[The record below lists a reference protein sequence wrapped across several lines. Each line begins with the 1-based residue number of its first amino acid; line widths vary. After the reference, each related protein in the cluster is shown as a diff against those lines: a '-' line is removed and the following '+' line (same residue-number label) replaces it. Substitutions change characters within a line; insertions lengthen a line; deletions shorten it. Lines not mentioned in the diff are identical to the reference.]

1 MSVACMVGAKSA
13 PARNRPRGARLKL
26 KMAENSLFAILLRK
40 PWWISLVIAA
50 VVSLLARALL
60 PADLALAGMLGSF
73 PFVVIAAMAAWRQR
87 GAPNAAQRE
96 QLMQRL
102 QAMNAREFAA
112 LVEAAWRSQG
122 FEVRPLKGGGADLA
136 LDKGGQLTLMSLRRW
151 KAASTGVEPLRELQ
165 AAREQQQADAGI
177 YLAGG
182 EVSDKARS
190 YAREAGLRLIDA
202 PELLQLLHASG
213 ALRKA

>member
-1 MSVACMVGAKSA
+1 
-13 PARNRPRGARLKL
+13 LKL

-50 VVSLLARALL
+50 LVALLARALL
-60 PADLALAGMLGSF
+60 PTDLTVAGMLGSF

-87 GAPNAAQRE
+87 GLPNAAERE
-96 QLMQRL
+96 QMLQRL
-102 QAMNAREFAA
+102 QAMGTRDFAA
-112 LVEAAWRSQG
+112 TIEAAWRSQG
-122 FEVRPLKGGGADLA
+122 FEVRPLKGSGADL
-136 LDKGGQLTLMSLRRW
+136 LLEKGGERTLLSLRRW

-165 AAREQQQADAGI
+165 TAREQQQADAGI

-190 YAREAGLRLIDA
+190 YAREAGLRLIEA
-202 PELLQLLHASG
+202 GELLQLLYAG
-213 ALRKA
+213 GVLRKG

>member
-1 MSVACMVGAKSA
+1 
-13 PARNRPRGARLKL
+13 LKL

-40 PWWISLVIAA
+40 PWWISLAIAA

-60 PADLALAGMLGSF
+60 PADLAVAGMLGSF

-87 GAPNAAQRE
+87 NAPNAAQRE

-165 AAREQQQADAGI
+165 AAREQQQADAAI

-213 ALRKA
+213 VLRKA

>member
-1 MSVACMVGAKSA
+1 MPHVRTL
-13 PARNRPRGARLKL
+13 RN
-26 KMAENSLFAILLRK
+26 F
-40 PWWISLVIAA
+40 SLVIAA

-60 PADLALAGMLGSF
+60 PADLAVAGMLGSF

>member
-1 MSVACMVGAKSA
+1 
-13 PARNRPRGARLKL
+13 LKL
-26 KMAENSLFAILLRK
+26 KMAENSLFAILLRR
-40 PWWISLVIAA
+40 PWWISLAIAA
-50 VVSLLARALL
+50 AVSLLARALL
-60 PADLALAGMLGSF
+60 PADLAVAGMLGSF

-87 GAPNAAQRE
+87 GAPTAAQRE
-96 QLMQRL
+96 RLLQRV
-102 QAMNAREFAA
+102 QAMSARDFAA
-112 LVEAAWRSQG
+112 TVEAAWRSQG
-122 FEVRPLKGGGADLA
+122 FEVRPLKGSGADL
-136 LDKGGQLTLMSLRRW
+136 LLEKGGERTLLSLRRW

-213 ALRKA
+213 ALRTG

>member
-1 MSVACMVGAKSA
+1 
-13 PARNRPRGARLKL
+13 
-26 KMAENSLFAILLRK
+26 MAENSLFAILLRK

>member
-1 MSVACMVGAKSA
+1 
-13 PARNRPRGARLKL
+13 
-26 KMAENSLFAILLRK
+26 MAENSLFAILLRK
-40 PWWISLVIAA
+40 PWWISLAIAA

-60 PADLALAGMLGSF
+60 PADLAVAGMLGSF

-165 AAREQQQADAGI
+165 AAREQQQADAAI

-213 ALRKA
+213 VLRKA

>member
-1 MSVACMVGAKSA
+1 
-13 PARNRPRGARLKL
+13 
-26 KMAENSLFAILLRK
+26 MAENSLFAILLRK
-40 PWWISLVIAA
+40 PWWISLAIAA

-60 PADLALAGMLGSF
+60 PADLAVAGMLGSF

-87 GAPNAAQRE
+87 NAPNAAQRE

-165 AAREQQQADAGI
+165 AAREQQQADAAI

-213 ALRKA
+213 VLRKA

>member
-1 MSVACMVGAKSA
+1 
-13 PARNRPRGARLKL
+13 
-26 KMAENSLFAILLRK
+26 MAENSLFAILLRK

-60 PADLALAGMLGSF
+60 PADLAVAGMLGSF

>member
-1 MSVACMVGAKSA
+1 
-13 PARNRPRGARLKL
+13 
-26 KMAENSLFAILLRK
+26 MAENSLFAILLRK
-40 PWWISLVIAA
+40 PWWISVAIAA

-60 PADLALAGMLGSF
+60 PADLAVAGMLGSF

-87 GAPNAAQRE
+87 NAPNAAQRE
-96 QLMQRL
+96 QLLQRL

-165 AAREQQQADAGI
+165 AAREQQQADAAI

-213 ALRKA
+213 VLRKA

>member
-1 MSVACMVGAKSA
+1 
-13 PARNRPRGARLKL
+13 
-26 KMAENSLFAILLRK
+26 MAENSLFAILLRK
-40 PWWISLVIAA
+40 PWWISLAIAA

-87 GAPNAAQRE
+87 GAPTAAQRE
-96 QLMQRL
+96 QLLQRL
-102 QAMNAREFAA
+102 QAMSAREFAA
-112 LVEAAWRSQG
+112 TIEAAWRSQG
-122 FEVRPLKGGGADLA
+122 FEVRPLKSGGADLA
-136 LDKGGQLTLMSLRRW
+136 LDKGGEITLMSLRRW

-165 AAREQQQADAGI
+165 AAREQQRADAAI

-182 EVSDKARS
+182 EVSEKARS

-202 PELLQLLHASG
+202 PELLQLLHVSG
-213 ALRKA
+213 VLRKA